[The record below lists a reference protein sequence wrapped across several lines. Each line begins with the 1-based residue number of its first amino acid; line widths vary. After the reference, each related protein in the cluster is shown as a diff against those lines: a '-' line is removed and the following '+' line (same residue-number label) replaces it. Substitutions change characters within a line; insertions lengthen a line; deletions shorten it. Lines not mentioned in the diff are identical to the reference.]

1 MRIMDEMI
9 EKSAFSDHAVKDLLH
24 DGVIEINGS
33 TGRRMRFG
41 FMAALEHEGDLYV
54 VLTKLTKKKQI
65 NHELLLLR
73 MLKTDG
79 KIDNYEVV
87 HDPLEA
93 TTLID
98 QYIHLAVQALFEDV
112 AVEGEEGTS
121 DEDAAWDM
129 DEEDESESVLH

>member
-1 MRIMDEMI
+1 MIRMDEMI
-9 EKSAFSDHAVKDLLH
+9 EKGAFSDDAVKDLLH

-54 VLTKLTKKKQI
+54 VLTKLTNRKQV

-73 MLKTDG
+73 LLKTDG
-79 KIDNYEVV
+79 KIEDYEVV

-98 QYIHLAVQALFEDV
+98 QYIRIAVQALFEEV
-112 AVEGEEGTS
+112 AVEGEDS
-121 DEDAAWDM
+121 QDELMSWDA
-129 DEEDESESVLH
+129 DEESDADTVVH